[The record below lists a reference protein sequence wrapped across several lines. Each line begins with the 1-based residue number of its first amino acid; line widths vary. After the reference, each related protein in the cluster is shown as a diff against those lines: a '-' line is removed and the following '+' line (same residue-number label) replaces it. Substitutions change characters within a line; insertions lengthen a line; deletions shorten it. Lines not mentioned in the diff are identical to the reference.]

1 MKLSETHRRHSD
13 EVGGRNWRGERREEK
28 RRALLTVRRVIAQQG
43 LAMMALM

>member
-28 RRALLTVRRVIAQQG
+28 GKRG
-43 LAMMALM
+43 DG